1 MSFQDNGFELIGA
14 DEDPAHGLAGS
25 LSEPVEREGIC
36 PKGTD
41 ETRVIEAVIRDFP
54 YYLSTYLPALLNQ
67 EIELTKPVHFYSI
80 LTQR

>member
-36 PKGTD
+36 PKGT
-41 ETRVIEAVIRDFP
+41 VKYIS
-54 YYLSTYLPALLNQ
+54 LSFL
-67 EIELTKPVHFYSI
+67 SS
-80 LTQR
+80 